1 MLELNN
7 VCSYYGEN
15 QILYDMSFQ
24 VARGSVVAIMGRNGM
39 GKTTCVHT
47 IMGLVP
53 ARSGK
58 ITFKG
63 EEITGLPPYKIS
75 RMGLALVPQGRR
87 IFPSLSVREN
97 LVLGMRGNGYNLDS
111 IYSLFP
117 KLKER
122 ISNRGSQLSGGEQ
135 QMLAIARALLANP
148 ELVLMD
154 EPSEGL
160 APIIIEE
167 LGNTILKLKEKGL
180 SILLVEQNVSLA
192 LTVSD
197 YVYILHKGRIAH
209 QCTKDE
215 LVVNERVLAE
225 YIGVSK
231 YESS

>member
-1 MLELNN
+1 MLELSN
-7 VCSYYGEN
+7 VCSYYGE
-15 QILYDMSFQ
+15 SQ
-24 VARGSVVAIMGRNGM
+24 VLHEVSLQVGKGTVVAIMGRNGM

-58 ITFKG
+58 IIFKG
-63 EEITGLPPYKIS
+63 EEITGLAPYKIS

-87 IFPSLSVREN
+87 IFPSLSVKEN
-97 LVLGMRGNGYNLDS
+97 LLLGMRGNGYTLDS

-117 KLKER
+117 ILKER
-122 ISNRGSQLSGGEQ
+122 SNNRGNQLSGGEQ
-135 QMLAIARALLANP
+135 QMLAISRALLANP

-154 EPSEGL
+154 EPSQGL
-160 APIIIEE
+160 APIVIQEV
-167 LGNTILKLKEKGL
+167 GNTILKLKGKGL

-192 LTVSD
+192 LTVSN
-197 YVYILHKGRIAH
+197 YVYVLHKGKIAH
-209 QCTKDE
+209 QCAKDE
-215 LVVNERVLAE
+215 LVSNERVLAE